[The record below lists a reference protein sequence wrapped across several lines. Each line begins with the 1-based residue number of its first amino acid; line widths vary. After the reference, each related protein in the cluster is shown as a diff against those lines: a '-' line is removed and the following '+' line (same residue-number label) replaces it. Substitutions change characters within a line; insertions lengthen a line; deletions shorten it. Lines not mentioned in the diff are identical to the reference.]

1 MTDRT
6 RRQFVSDLGMAAL
19 VFSAGSA
26 LVNAKQAMAVEDQAE
41 GGGPPGP
48 TPLEAHSVAPDTQAI
63 TTFFPLPT
71 LGLVPVNAFLI
82 RGSQPVLIDTNL
94 AMLSDAFMEKLRGLI
109 DIKDIRWIWLTH
121 TDADHTG
128 SLKRVLQEAPQARLV
143 TTFLGM
149 GKLGL
154 MGLPVDRAYLV
165 NPGQHL
171 DVGDR
176 KLLAVKPPSYDA
188 PETTGLLDTR
198 TKALFPS
205 DCFGALMQKPEEN
218 AADIAANDLRQG
230 LVKWATVDAP
240 WLHMVDENAF
250 GKALQAVQR
259 LEPSVVLSSHLPP
272 ATGMTKTLLNHLAD
286 VRTAQQFVGPDQAAL
301 EKMMSG
307 AGD

>member
-1 MTDRT
+1 MTDGT

-19 VFSAGSA
+19 AFSAGSA
-26 LVNAKQAMAVEDQAE
+26 LLNAKQAMAVGDQPE

-48 TPLEAHSVAPDTQAI
+48 TPLEVHSVAPDTQAI
-63 TTFFPLPT
+63 TTYFPLPT
-71 LGLVPVNAFLI
+71 LGLVPVSAFLI
-82 RGSQPVLIDTNL
+82 RGEQPVLIDTNL
-94 AMLSDAFMEKLRGLI
+94 AMLSDTFMGTLRGLI

-121 TDADHTG
+121 ADPDHTG
-128 SLKRVLQEAPQARLV
+128 SLKRVLQDAPQARLV

-154 MGLPVDRAYLV
+154 MGFPVDRAYLV

-176 KLLAVKPPSYDA
+176 KLLAVKPPSFDA
-188 PETTGLLDTR
+188 PETTGLQDTR

-205 DCFGALMQKPEEN
+205 DCFGALMQKPAEN
-218 AADIAANDLRQG
+218 AADIAADDLREG

-240 WLHMVDENAF
+240 WLHMVDEGEF
-250 GKALQAVQR
+250 SKALRAVQR

-272 ATGMTKTLLNHLAD
+272 ATGMTETLLNRLAD
-286 VRTAQQFVGPDQAAL
+286 VRMAQRFVGPDQAAL

-307 AGD
+307 AGG